1 MENQLASLL
10 KKSGLTADR
19 AEAEEQKRVEAENSF
34 ENSIEDSKAIIGDVE
49 KVFENFGDKNWDW
62 VSFYNGWLE
71 GRINLL
77 KEQKAA
83 LKGSDNQNL
92 YSDYYE

>member
-1 MENQLASLL
+1 MENQLAFLL

-19 AEAEEQKRVEAENSF
+19 AEEQKRVEAENSF
-34 ENSIEDSKAIIGDVE
+34 ENSIGDSQAIIGAVE
-49 KVFENFGDKNWDW
+49 KVFESFSNKNWDW

-71 GRINLL
+71 GRLNLL
-77 KEQKAA
+77 NEQKAA
-83 LKGSDNQNL
+83 QKGFENQKL